1 VRQINY
7 NPFHG
12 NDLFSLGAYVTP
24 FGLAFTGLLRLGG
37 DQGLRLHPQL
47 GLTSVRHHPNPFLRK
62 GNTIMITSLGQA
74 IPFFKLQG
82 SGNDFILID
91 NRSLRLS
98 TQHMNTWAKSL
109 CTRAF
114 GIGADGLIFI
124 DSAPKD
130 MAVDYMWHF
139 YNADGSRAEMCGNG
153 SRCVARLAFELGI
166 AGKNQVF
173 LTDAGPIQAQYIEET
188 GQIKVQLT
196 KAADLE
202 LDMTIS
208 KDNGETMQVH
218 FVNTGVPH
226 AVLLTSNLKKI
237 DVKSLGSSIRF
248 NPRFAPFGTNVN
260 FVQIENRD
268 HLLLR
273 TYERGVENETY
284 ACGTGASASV
294 YVAHALDKCSKHVS
308 VTTSGGEKL
317 EVHLENDDIF
327 LQGDA
332 IIVYTGNLYPD
343 FFDLPCE

>member
-1 VRQINY
+1 
-7 NPFHG
+7 
-12 NDLFSLGAYVTP
+12 
-24 FGLAFTGLLRLGG
+24 
-37 DQGLRLHPQL
+37 
-47 GLTSVRHHPNPFLRK
+47 
-62 GNTIMITSLGQA
+62 MITSLGRA
-74 IPFFKLQG
+74 IPFYKLQG
-82 SGNDFILID
+82 SGNDFILVD
-91 NRSLRLS
+91 NRTLRLS
-98 TQHMNTWAKSL
+98 TAHMNTWAKSL

-124 DSAPKD
+124 DSAPKGK
-130 MAVDYMWHF
+130 AVDYMWHF

-166 AGKNQVF
+166 ADKNQTF
-173 LTDAGPIQAQYIEET
+173 MTDAGPIQAQVMEDS

-196 KAADLE
+196 RAIDLE

-226 AVLLTSNLKKI
+226 TVLLTSNLKKI

-248 NPRFAPFGTNVN
+248 NPRFAPQGTNVN
-260 FVQIENRD
+260 FVQIEDRE
-268 HLLLR
+268 HISLR

-284 ACGTGASASV
+284 ACGTGACASV
-294 YVAHALDKCSKHVS
+294 FVAHALDKCSSHVS

-317 EVHLENDDIF
+317 TVHLENDDIF

-332 IIVYTGNLYPD
+332 VIVYTGNLYPEV
-343 FFDLPCE
+343 FNLPLD